1 MIGKKNHF
9 ALHQQKLLADV
20 LTFETLSDAYF
31 FVCHIFLAASVLS
44 GFLINSSFSFVHH
57 AFYCRVFTFFF
68 FNEFT
73 CSMLSYNVIYNTFD
87 DNFQLHLAKPG
98 LNFP

>member
-1 MIGKKNHF
+1 MMGKKKHF

-20 LTFETLSDAYF
+20 LTFETIADTYF
-31 FVCHIFLAASVLS
+31 LCHIFLAASVLS

-68 FNEFT
+68 LNEFT
-73 CSMLSYNVIYNTFD
+73 CSILLYNVIYNTFD